1 MVIGIAHLFIGIAHL
16 VIGKAHLVI
25 GIANLDIRTV
35 LVEINYRVQ
44 LLVEYVRPDR
54 ETVTVSVVYVLH

>member
-1 MVIGIAHLFIGIAHL
+1 MGIAHL

-35 LVEINYRVQ
+35 LAEINYREQ
-44 LLVEYVRPDR
+44 FLVEYVRPDR
-54 ETVTVSVVYVLH
+54 ETVAVSVVYVLH